1 MDLKACR
8 VVLRPRSTAELFD
21 LGLRFAYGHAAPVY
35 RRLAWWLLVPA
46 WSGLVMLRFGLGL
59 DWEWV
64 WAAALGTTMLL
75 EGAFTIAA
83 SKLMFAA
90 TLRTGDVLR
99 DYVRRLPSYLVTL
112 VLSWMV
118 LALGWALFFL
128 VVPVFWAAARV
139 AHVHEASLLERAGP
153 FEALTRAG
161 RLVSRDMMAT
171 AWLQTLMLL
180 HMAGF
185 VLVFEAI
192 GNMGIVDFVLQLGA
206 PLGKLEWGGSAFALL
221 GLLAAVPY
229 TATVRFL
236 AYIDR
241 RTRSDGWDVQVECM
255 AIANEAA
262 QRNEEAAA

>member
-21 LGLRFAYGHAAPVY
+21 LGLRFAFGHAAPLY
-35 RRLAWWLLVPA
+35 RRLAWWLLVPV
-46 WSGLVMLRFGLGL
+46 WSGLIVLRFGLQL
-59 DWEWV
+59 PWEWV
-64 WAAALGTTMLL
+64 WAAAIGSTLLL
-75 EGAFTIAA
+75 EGAFTVAA

-90 TLRTGDVLR
+90 RIGVGEVLR
-99 DYVRRLPSYLVTL
+99 DYAKRLPSYLMTL
-112 VLSWMV
+112 VLSWIV
-118 LALGWALFFL
+118 LALGWAFFWL

-153 FEALTRAG
+153 FEALSRAK
-161 RLVSRDMMAT
+161 RLVAQDMFAT
-171 AWLQTLMLL
+171 VWMQVLL
-180 HMAGF
+180 VLHVVAF

-192 GNMGIVDFVLQLGA
+192 GNDGIVDFVLQLGA
-206 PLGKLEWGGSAFALL
+206 PLEKLEWGGSAFALL

-255 AIANEAA
+255 AIANEEA
-262 QRNEEAAA
+262 QRNEEVAA

>member
-46 WSGLVMLRFGLGL
+46 WSGLVTLRFGLGL
-59 DWEWV
+59 DWAWV
-64 WAAALGTTMLL
+64 WGAALGTTMLL
-75 EGAFTIAA
+75 EGVFTIAA
-83 SKLMFAA
+83 SKLMFAG
-90 TLRTGDVLR
+90 TVRVGDVLLE
-99 DYVRRLPSYLVTL
+99 YLRRLPSYLVTL

-171 AWLQTLMLL
+171 AWLQTLMVL
-180 HMAGF
+180 HMIGF

-192 GNMGIVDFVLQLGA
+192 GNTGIVDFVLQLGA

-255 AIANEAA
+255 AIANEDA
-262 QRNEEAAA
+262 QRDEEAAA

>member
-46 WSGLVMLRFGLGL
+46 WSGLVVLRFGVGVP
-59 DWEWV
+59 WEYV
-64 WAAALGTTMLL
+64 WPVAWAVTVLL
-75 EGAFTIAA
+75 EGVFTIAA
-83 SKLMFAA
+83 SKLMFAG
-90 TLRTGDVLR
+90 TVRVGEVLR
-99 DYVRRLPSYLVTL
+99 EYLRRLPSYLVAL
-112 VLSWMV
+112 VLSWIL
-118 LALGWALFFL
+118 LAIGWALFWL

-153 FEALTRAG
+153 FEALSRAG
-161 RLVSRDMMAT
+161 RLVARDMMAT
-171 AWLQTLMLL
+171 AWLQVLL
-180 HMAGF
+180 VAHAIAF

-192 GNMGIVDFVLQLGA
+192 GNEGIVDFVLQLGA

-241 RTRSDGWDVQVECM
+241 RTRADGWDVQVECM
-255 AIANEAA
+255 AIANEDGARDEVAA
-262 QRNEEAAA
+262 